1 MNGDLSIG
9 LQRGVVRVVPADPTW
24 PDLFRAEV
32 DRLAARIAAAGLP
45 ALTFEQIGSTAV
57 PGPIRTRA
65 SL

>member
-32 DRLAARIAAAGLP
+32 DRLAARIAAA
-45 ALTFEQIGSTAV
+45 
-57 PGPIRTRA
+57 A
-65 SL
+65 SPH